1 MSSILHS
8 GRRGATS
15 TVLVVAGGAL
25 AVATWIGGQHGL
37 ALGLLVFYAVCAA
50 GAYAWAGRDSD
61 AAAALRSGGDER
73 QRRLDRDATAIAGL
87 VMVTVAIVGGIVS
100 AATDNGNIGIF
111 GVFAAVG
118 GASYAIAFVVLSRRS

>member
-8 GRRGATS
+8 GRRSATS
-15 TVLVVAGGAL
+15 AVLLMGGGAL

-37 ALGLLVFYAVCAA
+37 AVGLIAFYVVVALV
-50 GAYAWAGRDSD
+50 AYAWAGRDTD

-87 VMVTVAIVGGIVS
+87 AMVVLAIVGGIVS
-100 AATDNGNIGIF
+100 AAANGGDLGVF
-111 GVFAAVG
+111 GLFAAVG
-118 GASYAIAFVVLSRRS
+118 GLAYIVAFVVLSRRS

>member
-15 TVLVVAGGAL
+15 IGLVVVGGAL
-25 AVATWIGGQHGL
+25 AAATRIGGQHGL
-37 ALGLLVFYAVCAA
+37 AVGLVVFYAVCAL
-50 GAYAWAGRDSD
+50 GAYVWAGRDSD
-61 AAAALRSGGDER
+61 AAAALRADGDER

-87 VMVTVAIVGGIVS
+87 TMVTVALVGGIVS
-100 AATDNGNIGIF
+100 AARDNGNIGVF
-111 GVFAAVG
+111 GLMAAVG